1 MEPNCFSINLYTRAD
16 GNGNYKCELNN
27 ATHEGHEEKL
37 IDQDM
42 YSYRAAEVNITFN
55 LRFRLVYFVFLFKPL
70 SLMLTLN
77 YELELFSLFQDISGN
92 TVSVL
97 FTKISS
103 KTKHFKVFG
112 KIQKQKD
119 NYDYKDNDG
128 DIDDLSGAVDYW
140 MLKMII
146 MMTMIMTMTTVCFFF
161 CQSNCV
167 QNPCKNNATCQSGF
181 TKKGYR
187 CLCTA
192 GFEGPICERGKH
204 NSNVDNLRPSV

>member
-1 MEPNCFSINLYTRAD
+1 MKDVCIADQCRNLEFGPEKAFEGKRLVNHTIRTVEITVSRFCENLCYMEPNCVSINLYTRAD

-27 ATHEGHEEKL
+27 ATHEGHEERL
-37 IDQDM
+37 IDQEM
-42 YSYRAAEVNITFN
+42 YSYHAAEVNITFN

-112 KIQKQKD
+112 KI
-119 NYDYKDNDG
+119 
-128 DIDDLSGAVDYW
+128 
-140 MLKMII
+140 
-146 MMTMIMTMTTVCFFF
+146 
-161 CQSNCV
+161 
-167 QNPCKNNATCQSGF
+167 
-181 TKKGYR
+181 
-187 CLCTA
+187 
-192 GFEGPICERGKH
+192 
-204 NSNVDNLRPSV
+204 

>member
-1 MEPNCFSINLYTRAD
+1 MEPNCVSINLYTRAD

-37 IDQDM
+37 IDQEM

-77 YELELFSLFQDISGN
+77 YELELFSLFQDISSN

-119 NYDYKDNDG
+119 NYDDKDNNG
-128 DIDDLSGAVDYW
+128 DIDDPSGAVDNDNDNDNDNG
-140 MLKMII
+140 L
-146 MMTMIMTMTTVCFFF
+146 FFF
-161 CQSNCV
+161 LS
-167 QNPCKNNATCQSGF
+167 
-181 TKKGYR
+181 
-187 CLCTA
+187 
-192 GFEGPICERGKH
+192 E
-204 NSNVDNLRPSV
+204 

>member
-1 MEPNCFSINLYTRAD
+1 MEPNCVSINLYTRAD

-27 ATHEGHEEKL
+27 ATHEGHEERL
-37 IDQDM
+37 IDQEM

-97 FTKISS
+97 YTKISS

-112 KIQKQKD
+112 KRQKQKV
-119 NYDYKDNDG
+119 NYDDKDNNG
-128 DIDDLSGAVDYW
+128 DIDDPSGAVDNDNDNDNDNG
-140 MLKMII
+140 
-146 MMTMIMTMTTVCFFF
+146 FFF
-161 CQSNCV
+161 FLS
-167 QNPCKNNATCQSGF
+167 
-181 TKKGYR
+181 
-187 CLCTA
+187 
-192 GFEGPICERGKH
+192 E
-204 NSNVDNLRPSV
+204 

>member
-1 MEPNCFSINLYTRAD
+1 MEPNCVSINLYTRAD

-37 IDQDM
+37 IDQEM

-97 FTKISS
+97 YTKISS
-103 KTKHFKVFG
+103 KTKHFKV
-112 KIQKQKD
+112 
-119 NYDYKDNDG
+119 
-128 DIDDLSGAVDYW
+128 
-140 MLKMII
+140 
-146 MMTMIMTMTTVCFFF
+146 
-161 CQSNCV
+161 
-167 QNPCKNNATCQSGF
+167 
-181 TKKGYR
+181 
-187 CLCTA
+187 
-192 GFEGPICERGKH
+192 
-204 NSNVDNLRPSV
+204 LRKR

>member
-1 MEPNCFSINLYTRAD
+1 MYYNCHFKDVCIADQCRNLEFGPEKAFEGKRLVNHTIRTVEITVSRFCENLCYMEPDCVSINLYTRAD

-37 IDQDM
+37 IDQEM

-112 KIQKQKD
+112 KI
-119 NYDYKDNDG
+119 
-128 DIDDLSGAVDYW
+128 
-140 MLKMII
+140 
-146 MMTMIMTMTTVCFFF
+146 
-161 CQSNCV
+161 
-167 QNPCKNNATCQSGF
+167 
-181 TKKGYR
+181 
-187 CLCTA
+187 
-192 GFEGPICERGKH
+192 
-204 NSNVDNLRPSV
+204 